1 MSKKFNNKQ
10 FEEHISDLIVDKE
23 NFRYIAK
30 QKMIMKK
37 IVYVLAEENWVQ
49 AEYSNSQLKTCRDFL
64 VDYAWVYAVN
74 ELITILNDNGTLK
87 EMSGVKKWADN
98 YEENFL
104 SAFLKTK
111 ELKANHENITDADN
125 GKFITS
131 FYRITNCKD
140 EQSLVKKI
148 IAVGEKHGI
157 LQSDLLSER
166 GYTLELEGRLLD
178 KIWDEA

>member
-10 FEEHISDLIVDKE
+10 FGEHISDLIVDKE
-23 NFRYIAK
+23 NFRYIVK

-131 FYRITNCKD
+131 FYRITKCKD
-140 EQSLVKKI
+140 EQSLVNEI

>member
-10 FEEHISDLIVDKE
+10 FEEHISNLIVDKE
-23 NFRYIAK
+23 NFRYIQK

-49 AEYSNSQLKTCRDFL
+49 AEYSNSQLKTCRDIL

-111 ELKANHENITDADN
+111 ELKANQENIADADN
-125 GKFITS
+125 GEFITS
-131 FYRITNCKD
+131 FNRIINCKD

-148 IAVGEKHGI
+148 ITVGEKHGI
-157 LQSDLLSER
+157 LQKDLLSER